1 MKAWGQA
8 NRGRPFEQL
17 IEMAN
22 TQYRNKKIAVIHK
35 VPTAWIP
42 LRDGRGRIVSAKVE
56 EKAAVD
62 FLGSYCG
69 QSLAFDAKHCS
80 DERIRWDRVE
90 DHQAQFLE
98 DWEQDGGISFVLVSF
113 KMNRYFVVPWSVW
126 KERYFEWKYKKG
138 MASISLK
145 KMQQRWEV
153 LQGSSRAVIDY
164 LSTVDKL
171 LKEGEICPGVRENGK
186 NTAVK

>member
-62 FLGSYCG
+62 FLGTYCG

-80 DERIRWDRVE
+80 DERIRWDRLRDLDELTAEEAGELIE
-90 DHQAQFLE
+90 DLKFELG
-98 DWEQDGGISFVLVSF
+98 WE
-113 KMNRYFVVPWSVW
+113 
-126 KERYFEWKYKKG
+126 
-138 MASISLK
+138 
-145 KMQQRWEV
+145 
-153 LQGSSRAVIDY
+153 
-164 LSTVDKL
+164 
-171 LKEGEICPGVRENGK
+171 
-186 NTAVK
+186 